1 MRRIITVAVAAALGV
16 GLTACAS
23 PSDAQKPTAS
33 HSTIPKATPTST
45 GSAQPADL
53 ASTSDL
59 GIAIYDAGTY
69 LTGKDSGYAADG
81 SSTDAFPMHSRVQMV
96 RVSLDGSS
104 PAGDVDV
111 TGLTVKDSRW
121 EGDPNLAVLDTNEG
135 PAHARSLGLP
145 WMAEGA
151 FDSANKWKL
160 TNHKLVNFLL
170 AFYVPTSG
178 TVLHLVVD
186 VPSQQVPVTLNLTL
200 ASD

>member
-1 MRRIITVAVAAALGV
+1 MRRILAAAVAGALAV

-33 HSTIPKATPTST
+33 HSTIPKPTPTGT
-45 GSAQPADL
+45 GSTQPADL

-59 GIAIYDAGTY
+59 GIAIYDEGTY
-69 LTGKDSGYAADG
+69 LTGKDSGYAAEG

-104 PAGDVDV
+104 PAGEVDV
-111 TGLTVKDSRW
+111 TGLTVRDSRW
-121 EGDPNLAVLDTNEG
+121 EGDANLAVLDANEG
-135 PAHARSLGLP
+135 PAHARSMGLP

-151 FDSANKWKL
+151 FDPSSKWKL

-170 AFYVPTSG
+170 AFYVPTSA
-178 TVLHLVVD
+178 TVLHLVVN